1 MGRQLLVVMLKIV
14 AISCLLAVALAAPSG
29 KELTVKVPKCSIT
42 FEEIESES
50 CIPKAEKVCDTKDV
64 EQAVVKLEKECKD
77 VTAKVCAPAIK
88 HKREAEAFGPVL
100 GGPLGYAT
108 IKTDCRE
115 VTKQVC
121 VPKPNKVTKT
131 VPVTSCHIKQSVDC
145 KPVKSKIPKQSCEE
159 VETKV
164 VAPVFGYHG

>member
-1 MGRQLLVVMLKIV
+1 MG
-14 AISCLLAVALAAPSG
+14 
-29 KELTVKVPKCSIT
+29 ELTVKVPKCSIT

-115 VTKQVC
+115 VTK
-121 VPKPNKVTKT
+121 T